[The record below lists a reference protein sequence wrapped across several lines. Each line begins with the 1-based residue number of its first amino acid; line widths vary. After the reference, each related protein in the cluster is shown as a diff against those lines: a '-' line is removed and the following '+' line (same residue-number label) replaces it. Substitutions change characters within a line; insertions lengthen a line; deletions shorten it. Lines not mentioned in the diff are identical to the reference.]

1 MQVEIVS
8 SSEREILDL
17 TDFVYVYIPM
27 SDEEIDHFGAYT
39 INPCWRIR
47 KDIP

>member
-1 MQVEIVS
+1 MKVEIVS

-27 SDEEIDHFGAYT
+27 SDEEKDHFSPWG